1 MSFRNHNNGTCVSNT
16 KKRIGGE
23 HQLSSDVKSSHS
35 SSEHCNGM
43 WRRTKHSSHNAYT
56 TLPRKIHSTQPSNH
70 STLHNKIPD
79 DNSATTG
86 RRTISSAVHT
96 MKNPRDG
103 LHLPVSSIRNQCPP
117 LPPTRGDSSVRRS
130 SERRL
135 SDITYAELSMTQQ
148 IQNNAENNNNLG
160 RLPNPTTTVHTYIA
174 PLSEGVPAELRVTSP
189 TTVYAT
195 IGMPFILPFQAYE
208 VLYNVI

>member
-1 MSFRNHNNGTCVSNT
+1 MSFRNHNNGACVSNT

-23 HQLSSDVKSSHS
+23 HQLSSDGKPSHS
-35 SSEHCNGM
+35 SSDNCNGM
-43 WRRTKHSSHNAYT
+43 WRRSKASSHNAYT

-70 STLHNKIPD
+70 SPLNNKIPD
-79 DNSATTG
+79 NNSTSTG

-135 SDITYAELSMTQQ
+135 SDITYAELCLAQQ
-148 IQNNAENNNNLG
+148 MQNNAENNNNLG
-160 RLPNPTTTVHTYIA
+160 RLPNPTSTVQSYIA

-195 IGMPFILPFQAYE
+195 IGMANGFI
-208 VLYNVI
+208 IHRI

>member
-1 MSFRNHNNGTCVSNT
+1 MSFRNHNRGHSGSNT
-16 KKRIGGE
+16 KNRSGGE
-23 HQLSSDVKSSHS
+23 HQLTTDAKSSRSSSDN
-35 SSEHCNGM
+35 CNGM
-43 WRRTKHSSHNAYT
+43 WRRSKNSSHNAYT

-70 STLHNKIPD
+70 STINNNISN
-79 DNSATTG
+79 DNNANTG

-117 LPPTRGDSSVRRS
+117 LPPMRGDSSVRKRP
-130 SERRL
+130 ERRL
-135 SDITYAELSMTQQ
+135 SDITYAELSLSQQ
-148 IQNNAENNNNLG
+148 MQNNAENNSNASM
-160 RLPNPTTTVHTYIA
+160 LPITCSSVPSYIT

-195 IGMPFILPFQAYE
+195 IGMSFCFTSR
-208 VLYNVI
+208 N